1 MNYMLLSIS
10 LSAILTLGACSKET
24 SASEKSIATDY
35 IKNITISG
43 DASLIRLTTQDDQSM
58 QAVISAK
65 PSGWLSGWFYNDCK
79 SKGEMI
85 VSGQTL
91 LIKAKNSSWYDLSEC
106 STYLQINLPRNAS
119 VTIDQPAFKADF
131 QGQFSTLNIETRAA
145 DIALFG
151 SAQTVKIRGDAFRTR
166 LQFDDTARPQLIDI
180 AGRALDTSLHFPK
193 GTAVSYRVHAKASML
208 DSKLPNTP
216 DAKPEILIS
225 GDYTHTEIR

>member
-10 LSAILTLGACSKET
+10 LSAILTLSGCSNET
-24 SASEKSIATDY
+24 SASEKSVTTEG
-35 IKNITISG
+35 IKSVTISG
-43 DASLIRLTTQDDQSM
+43 DASLIRLTTQDDQTM
-58 QAVISAK
+58 QAVMSAK
-65 PSGWLSGWFYNDCK
+65 PSGWLSGWFYNECK
-79 SKGEMI
+79 ASGDL
-85 VSGQTL
+85 VVTGQTL
-91 LIKAKNSSWYDLSEC
+91 LIKARNNDWYNLSEC

-145 DIALFG
+145 DIALSG
-151 SAQTVKIRGDAFRTR
+151 SAQTVKIRGDAFRTKLR
-166 LQFDDTARPQLIDI
+166 YDDTAQAQLIDI

-193 GTAVSYRVHAKASML
+193 GTAVSYRIHAKASML

-216 DAKPEILIS
+216 EARFEILIS